1 MKQSVYSRL
10 YHNKQPT
17 VLMRQSVL
25 YINGFDCYTLIKS
38 VKSSHTKCGDCT
50 TYIRAQRFD
59 PLPQL
64 DREGE
69 CTYAYTSSTV
79 LQSDKEGRWTYNL
92 Q

>member
-17 VLMRQSVL
+17 VLMRKYVL

-38 VKSSHTKCGDCT
+38 VKISHTKCNNYS
-50 TYIRAQRFD
+50 TYIRAQIFE
-59 PLPQL
+59 PLPQP
-64 DREGE
+64 DREGK
-69 CTYAYTSSTV
+69 CTYAYTSSAV